1 MDFVTNIPPI
11 LINFLLVAIFSL
23 IIGLS
28 QRNLHSEE
36 DNNHLFGTDRTF
48 TFIGILGY
56 ILYIIESPFKILF
69 VVGFLVLSVYFAI
82 YYFYKLN
89 EYKKSGLT
97 TILIAFITYC
107 LAPLAIT
114 QPLWLFL
121 LIVVVVLIFTEL
133 KESLISLS
141 KKFDRNEFM
150 HLAKFI
156 IFAGIILPM
165 LPKDPILPYISS
177 ITPYKIWLAIVVVSS
192 ISYLSYLLRKF
203 IFTSSGTIIT
213 ACLGGLYSSTATTL
227 IFSRNIKEHPEKKN
241 EFIGGIFFAI
251 AIMYLRI
258 LLLVLIFNNELFF
271 KLVWIL
277 LIMSVISV
285 IIGWFIYLKKNSITE
300 EENHI
305 NISSKNPLEF
315 KVALIFALLFVMF
328 AFLNYYILKYFG
340 NIGMNVLSFFVG
352 ISDIDPFLLNIFQGK
367 YDVSVNVLAQLSI
380 QAIISNNI
388 AKFFYALF
396 FSDKSAYKFLFI
408 GFIILT
414 IINFIL
420 MLLF

>member
-1 MDFVTNIPPI
+1 MEFATNIPPI
-11 LINFLLVAIFSL
+11 FINFFLVAIFSL

-36 DNNHLFGTDRTF
+36 DSSHLFGTDRTF
-48 TFIGILGY
+48 TFIGIFGY
-56 ILYIIESPFKILF
+56 ILYIIESPYKILF
-69 VVGFLVLSVYFAI
+69 GIGLLVLSVYFAI
-82 YYFYKLN
+82 YYFYKLK

-121 LIVVVVLIFTEL
+121 LIVVVVLILTEL
-133 KESLISLS
+133 KDSLISLS
-141 KKFDRNEFM
+141 KKFDRNEFI

-156 IFAGIILPM
+156 VFAGVVLPILP
-165 LPKDPILPYISS
+165 KEAILPYISS

-203 IFTSSGTIIT
+203 VFTSSGTIIT
-213 ACLGGLYSSTATTL
+213 ALLGGLYSSTATTL
-227 IFSRNIKEHPEKKN
+227 ILSRNIKENPEKKN

-258 LLLVLIFNNELFF
+258 LLLALIFNKELFL
-271 KLVWIL
+271 KLIWIL
-277 LIMSVISV
+277 LIMCIIS
-285 IIGWFIYLKKNSITE
+285 IMLGWFFFRRKNNSANK
-300 EENHI
+300 ENI
-305 NISSKNPLEF
+305 IDISSKNPLEF
-315 KVALIFALLFVMF
+315 KVALIFAFLFVMF
-328 AFLNYYILKYFG
+328 AFLNYYIIRYFG
-340 NIGMNVLSFFVG
+340 NIGINILSFLVG
-352 ISDIDPFLLNIFQGK
+352 VSDIDPFLLNIFQGK
-367 YDVSVNVLAQLSI
+367 YEIDINILAHLSV

-388 AKFFYALF
+388 AKFFYAIS
-396 FSDKSAYKFLFI
+396 FSVKSAYKTLFI
-408 GFIILT
+408 GFLIITLT
-414 IINFIL
+414 NVLL